1 MARAYHRP
9 RIPAGAWAMSILHT
23 VLRSPHVEV
32 INQVCRY
39 PRVNCGG
46 GGGEPARF
54 LFTRCGSF
62 AITVGGQAC
71 LARPGQV
78 VFIGRDVEYRVRHPD
93 HRGCDCCTDVW
104 VDDGWLD
111 ALGLAGAG
119 APDCREFPHG
129 LSLQDAHVQMLAG
142 MRHCGDALDAEEAVL
157 AVLDGLMA
165 GHGPRQAAAKS
176 AHAHSQV
183 RRVEEA
189 IVGRAGENLDLDE
202 LARLAGCSPFHLCR
216 IFRQATGQSLRQYR
230 LQQRLGTA
238 LGRLGD
244 GEEDLAALACDV
256 GFNSHSHMTDAF
268 RKVLG
273 ESPSEVRARLRTS
286 ELRALG
292 RRLGSRLRH

>member
-1 MARAYHRP
+1 MA
-9 RIPAGAWAMSILHT
+9 IVHT
-23 VLRSPHVEV
+23 VLRCPHVEV
-32 INQVCRY
+32 INQECRY

-46 GGGEPARF
+46 GGGEPGRF

-62 AITVGGQAC
+62 AISIGRQAC

-78 VFIGRDVEYRVRHPD
+78 VFIGKDVEYRVTHPD

-104 VDDGWLD
+104 VDEAWLET
-111 ALGLAGAG
+111 LGLAGAG
-119 APDCREFPHG
+119 APACRELPHG
-129 LSLQDAHVQMLAG
+129 LPLQDAHVEMLAG
-142 MRHCGDALDAEEAVL
+142 MRRGADALDAEEAVL

-165 GHGPRQAAAKS
+165 SGGSRWTAARGANTRC
-176 AHAHSQV
+176 QV

-189 IVGRAGENLDLDE
+189 IVGHAGENLDLDE

-216 IFRQATGQSLRQYR
+216 IFRQDTGQSLRQFR

-244 GEEDLAALACDV
+244 GEDDLAALACDV
-256 GFNSHSHMTDAF
+256 GFNSHSHMADAF

-273 ESPSEVRARLRTS
+273 QTPSEVRERLRTS
-286 ELRALG
+286 ELRELG
-292 RRLGSRLRH
+292 RRLGARRRY

>member
-1 MARAYHRP
+1 
-9 RIPAGAWAMSILHT
+9 MSILHT

-32 INQVCRY
+32 INQECRY

-62 AITVGGQAC
+62 ALSVGRQAC

-78 VFIGRDVEYRVRHPD
+78 VFVGKDVEYRVKHPD
-93 HRGCDCCTDVW
+93 DRGCDCCTDVW
-104 VDDGWLD
+104 VDEAWLD
-111 ALGLAGAG
+111 TLGLAGAG

-129 LSLQDAHVQMLAG
+129 LPLQDAHVEMLAG
-142 MRHCGDALDAEEAVL
+142 MRRCADALDAEEAVL

-165 GHGPRQAAAKS
+165 GGAARLAAVRS
-176 AHAHSQV
+176 ASTRGQV

-189 IVGRAGENLDLDE
+189 IVARSGENLDLDE
-202 LARLAGCSPFHLCR
+202 LARVAGCSPFHLCR
-216 IFRQATGQSLRQYR
+216 IFRQGTGQSLRQFR
-230 LQQRLGTA
+230 LQQRLGSA

-244 GEEDLAALACDV
+244 GEDDLAALACDV
-256 GFNSHSHMTDAF
+256 GFSSHSHMADAF

-273 ESPSEVRARLRTS
+273 ESPSEVRERLRTS
-286 ELRALG
+286 ELRELG
-292 RRLGSRLRH
+292 RRLVSRRRH